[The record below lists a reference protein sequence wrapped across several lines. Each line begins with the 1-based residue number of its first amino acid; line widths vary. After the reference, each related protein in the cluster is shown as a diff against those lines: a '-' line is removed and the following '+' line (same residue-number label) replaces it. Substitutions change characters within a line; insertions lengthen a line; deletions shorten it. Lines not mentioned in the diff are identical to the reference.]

1 MKKFILLLIG
11 FLPMFAQGAS
21 VCINGI
27 YYTLNNSKSTA
38 TVTKP
43 NNLSEYTGDIVIP
56 SSVTSGGKNYS
67 VIEIESSAFKNTT
80 ITSISLPSSIKK
92 INQYAFRDCTSLN
105 TINMYG
111 GTLSITNDAF
121 EGCTGLARV
130 YYNGTMAEWCAID
143 FGGDEATPMCYAT
156 DLYIN
161 NTLVSRNTLS
171 IPEGVTS
178 IGNYTFYN
186 FQRIT
191 AVSLPSSGL
200 LSIGNSAFKKCIN
213 LSSVIIPNSVTAL
226 GNNAFMG
233 CTKLATVTVGA
244 GIQNIDYCT
253 FSSCSALINVTI
265 PNSVTVIGESAFSS
279 CTSLVNIVLP
289 NAVTTIRDGAFSHCT
304 KLQSVTLPTA
314 LKQVNKDVFNYCSSL
329 SSITIPSGVTIIG
342 ETAFQNCTA
351 LSNVS
356 IANTVTT
363 LNQSAFSG
371 CKALQNITLPNSI
384 ETINPSAFSGCSTL
398 KSVDMGTGLISI
410 KANVFSACNA
420 LTDVTVRAITP
431 PTIEAS
437 SFPNNS
443 SMKIKVPCE
452 SLASYQTE
460 LYWQDLSLEG
470 FGGNCGSG
478 TTTYIVSVSSNN
490 TSMGTVSGGGTYEEG
505 ATATVTAT
513 PKSGYKFTRWS
524 NGNTTNPYSFT
535 VTSNVS
541 LTAYFEQSST
551 PEPENSKLW
560 NMSDAAFNSLGTI
573 SSQTTI
579 DGLTIYATSAK
590 NVVIDASSQTIDGLS
605 FTHRLKLSGTG
616 ASDARMLSFQVD
628 GDCDIDVYLMSA
640 SSSADR
646 TLNIDKGSFG
656 NSWKTIPALGSSAT
670 KGTVHYTGGAATM
683 YLYSPSSG
691 VNIYAIRV
699 TTEST
704 PQPTTYT
711 VSVSS
716 ANTSMGTVSGGGTY
730 EEGATA
736 MVTATPKSGY
746 KFTKWSNGSTANP
759 YTFTVTSDVSLT
771 AYFEQSSTPQPES
784 STFWN
789 MSDAAFN
796 SLGTISSNKT
806 INGLTIYATSSKNVV
821 IDENA
826 QEIDGLSF
834 THRLKLNGTGS
845 SDARLLSFQVDG
857 KCDIDVYL
865 KSGSGTEDRTLNID
879 KGSFGSSL
887 TTIPALSTSISKGT
901 VHYTGSAAT
910 IYLYSP
916 SSGVN
921 IYAIRVTSEG
931 TPQPTTYTVSVSS
944 VNTSMG
950 TVSGG
955 GTYEEGATATVTA
968 TPKSGYKFTKWS
980 NGSTANPYT
989 FTVTSDVSLT
999 AYFEQS
1005 STPQPE
1011 SSTFWNFSDAAFS
1024 SLGTIT
1030 STKTVQG
1037 LTLCA
1042 TSDKNMVVDESTQ
1055 EIDGIS
1061 FTHRLK
1067 LNGTGDATYRSLKFN
1082 VTGDCII
1089 DIYAKSG
1096 SSSADRLLN
1105 IDKGSFGNTYA
1116 QASAYGGAISKATV
1130 QYIGGATT
1138 IYVYSSSSG
1147 INLYGIRVTYKNTVD
1162 IENTVVRT
1170 ETQKILRNGQILILR
1185 GDKTYTLQGQ
1195 EVR

>member
-1 MKKFILLLIG
+1 
-11 FLPMFAQGAS
+11 MFAQGAS

-92 INQYAFRDCTSLN
+92 INQYAFMDCTSLN

-213 LSSVIIPNSVTAL
+213 LSSVVIPNSVTAL

-304 KLQSVTLPTA
+304 KLQSVTLPSA
-314 LKQVNKDVFNYCSSL
+314 LKQVNKGVFNYCSSL

-452 SLASYQTE
+452 SLTSYQTE

-470 FGGNCGSG
+470 FGGNCSS
-478 TTTYIVSVSSNN
+478 TSIYIVSVSSAN
-490 TSMGTVSGGGTYEEG
+490 TSLGTVSGGGQYEEG

-524 NGNTTNPYSFT
+524 NG
-535 VTSNVS
+535 
-541 LTAYFEQSST
+541 
-551 PEPENSKLW
+551 
-560 NMSDAAFNSLGTI
+560 
-573 SSQTTI
+573 
-579 DGLTIYATSAK
+579 
-590 NVVIDASSQTIDGLS
+590 
-605 FTHRLKLSGTG
+605 
-616 ASDARMLSFQVD
+616 
-628 GDCDIDVYLMSA
+628 
-640 SSSADR
+640 
-646 TLNIDKGSFG
+646 
-656 NSWKTIPALGSSAT
+656 
-670 KGTVHYTGGAATM
+670 
-683 YLYSPSSG
+683 
-691 VNIYAIRV
+691 
-699 TTEST
+699 
-704 PQPTTYT
+704 
-711 VSVSS
+711 
-716 ANTSMGTVSGGGTY
+716 
-730 EEGATA
+730 
-736 MVTATPKSGY
+736 
-746 KFTKWSNGSTANP
+746 STANP
-759 YTFTVTSDVSLT
+759 YSFIVTNDVSLT

-821 IDENA
+821 IDGSN

-865 KSGSGTEDRTLNID
+865 KSGSGSEDRTINVD

-901 VHYTGSAAT
+901 IHYTGGATT

-916 SSGVN
+916 SGGVN
-921 IYAIRVTSEG
+921 IYAIRVTSES

-944 VNTSMG
+944 ANTSMG

-1116 QASAYGGAISKATV
+1116 QASAYGSAISKATA
-1130 QYIGGATT
+1130 QYTGGATT

-1147 INLYGIRVTYKNTVD
+1147 INLYGIRVTYKNTED
-1162 IENTVVRT
+1162 IENTIVRT
-1170 ETQKILRNGQILILR
+1170 EAQKILRNGQIFILR
-1185 GDKTYTLQGQ
+1185 GEKIYTLTGA
-1195 EVR
+1195 EVK

>member
-1 MKKFILLLIG
+1 MKKLILSC
-11 FLPMFAQGAS
+11 FLSALCLTTAFAVDYSGT
-21 VCINGI
+21 CGE
-27 YYTLNNSKSTA
+27 
-38 TVTKP
+38 
-43 NNLSEYTGDIVIP
+43 NLTWVYDQESCVLTISGTGSMDDYDTQSRP
-56 SSVTSGGKNYS
+56 WS
-67 VIEIESSAFKNTT
+67 
-80 ITSISLPSSIKK
+80 SSITDKAK
-92 INQYAFRDCTSLN
+92 SLV
-105 TINMYG
+105 I
-111 GTLSITNDAF
+111 
-121 EGCTGLARV
+121 R
-130 YYNGTMAEWCAID
+130 
-143 FGGDEATPMCYAT
+143 
-156 DLYIN
+156 
-161 NTLVSRNTLS
+161 
-171 IPEGVTS
+171 EGVTTIGKEAFKQFYKLQSISIPTSLQS
-178 IGNYTFYN
+178 IGDKAFYSSEHIILSELTGNY
-186 FQRIT
+186 
-191 AVSLPSSGL
+191 
-200 LSIGNSAFKKCIN
+200 SIGEYVFHWNKGITRLTISGNIKIGHYAFQGCDN
-213 LSSVIIPNSVTAL
+213 LQSLTIKDNVSIE
-226 GNNAFMG
+226 GNNAF
-233 CTKLATVTVGA
+233 
-244 GIQNIDYCT
+244 D
-253 FSSCSALINVTI
+253 SCDRLKSVTI
-265 PNSVTVIGESAFSS
+265 GGNVNMLGRNTFDACDSLSTVQIQEGIK
-279 CTSLVNIVLP
+279 TLP
-289 NAVTTIRDGAFSHCT
+289 D
-304 KLQSVTLPTA
+304 KLFYRCQQLANVTLP
-314 LKQVNKDVFNYCSSL
+314 SSL
-329 SSITIPSGVTIIG
+329 ETIKNGAFEKCDSLKSVNLPNNLKSIEQYAFADCGLTTITIPINAKVSGHAFGGCSKLETATVHGIRQYYTYLFSNCPNLHTIYWHVKNGGSDHSPIDQNPQISRIFFGDEVDTIPQKLCDACTNLQYVEIG
-342 ETAFQNCTA
+342 KNVKHIKDYAFQNCPKLKKIRSYATTPPWIG
-351 LSNVS
+351 LYGFFMTSNVD
-356 IANTVTT
+356 
-363 LNQSAFSG
+363 
-371 CKALQNITLPNSI
+371 
-384 ETINPSAFSGCSTL
+384 
-398 KSVDMGTGLISI
+398 SVI
-410 KANVFSACNA
+410 
-420 LTDVTVRAITP
+420 
-431 PTIEAS
+431 
-437 SFPNNS
+437 
-443 SMKIKVPCE
+443 VPCNSVE
-452 SLASYQTE
+452 AYQNANFSNA
-460 LYWQDLSLEG
+460 YGWGNMNIVGDD
-470 FGGNCGSG
+470 NCGSG
-478 TTTYIVSVSSNN
+478 TTTYTVSVSSSN

-551 PEPENSKLW
+551 P
-560 NMSDAAFNSLGTI
+560 
-573 SSQTTI
+573 
-579 DGLTIYATSAK
+579 
-590 NVVIDASSQTIDGLS
+590 
-605 FTHRLKLSGTG
+605 
-616 ASDARMLSFQVD
+616 
-628 GDCDIDVYLMSA
+628 
-640 SSSADR
+640 
-646 TLNIDKGSFG
+646 
-656 NSWKTIPALGSSAT
+656 
-670 KGTVHYTGGAATM
+670 
-683 YLYSPSSG
+683 
-691 VNIYAIRV
+691 
-699 TTEST
+699 
-704 PQPTTYT
+704 
-711 VSVSS
+711 
-716 ANTSMGTVSGGGTY
+716 
-730 EEGATA
+730 
-736 MVTATPKSGY
+736 
-746 KFTKWSNGSTANP
+746 
-759 YTFTVTSDVSLT
+759 
-771 AYFEQSSTPQPES
+771 QPES

-821 IDENA
+821 IDGSN

-865 KSGSGTEDRTLNID
+865 KSGSGSEDRTINVD

-887 TTIPALSTSISKGT
+887 TTIPALSTSISKET
-901 VHYTGSAAT
+901 IHYTGGATT

-916 SSGVN
+916 SGGVN
-921 IYAIRVTSEG
+921 IYAIRVTSES

-944 VNTSMG
+944 ANTSMG

-980 NGSTANPYT
+980 NGSMANPYT

-1082 VTGDCII
+1082 ITGDCII

-1116 QASAYGGAISKATV
+1116 QASAYGSAISKATV
-1130 QYIGGATT
+1130 QYTGGATT

-1147 INLYGIRVTYKNTVD
+1147 INLYGIRVTYKNTED

-1170 ETQKILRNGQILILR
+1170 EAQKILRNGQIFILR

-1195 EVR
+1195 EVK

>member
-1 MKKFILLLIG
+1 MKKFILSCLLST
-11 FLPMFAQGAS
+11 LCMTVAFAVDYSGTCGNNILWSFDATTGILNIQGSGPVNSTEYNTWS
-21 VCINGI
+21 VNQPWKDHLKSIKKVVISEGITTVGYRLFADCINLQEVVLPS
-27 YYTLNNSKSTA
+27 TLDTIGVSTFSKCESLENINLPEQLLYIGGSAFLWSGLKTITIPVLTKVSGGAFGGCEALETA
-38 TVTKP
+38 TVYGIRQYYTYLFSNCP
-43 NNLSEYTGDIVIP
+43 NLHTIYWHVKNGGSDHSPIDQNPQISRIFFGDEVDTIPQKLCDACTNLQYVEI
-56 SSVTSGGKNYS
+56 GKN
-67 VIEIESSAFKNTT
+67 VKH
-80 ITSISLPSSIKK
+80 IKA
-92 INQYAFRDCTSLN
+92 Y
-105 TINMYG
+105 
-111 GTLSITNDAF
+111 
-121 EGCTGLARV
+121 
-130 YYNGTMAEWCAID
+130 
-143 FGGDEATPMCYAT
+143 
-156 DLYIN
+156 
-161 NTLVSRNTLS
+161 
-171 IPEGVTS
+171 
-178 IGNYTFYN
+178 
-186 FQRIT
+186 
-191 AVSLPSSGL
+191 
-200 LSIGNSAFKKCIN
+200 
-213 LSSVIIPNSVTAL
+213 
-226 GNNAFMG
+226 
-233 CTKLATVTVGA
+233 
-244 GIQNIDYCT
+244 
-253 FSSCSALINVTI
+253 
-265 PNSVTVIGESAFSS
+265 
-279 CTSLVNIVLP
+279 
-289 NAVTTIRDGAFSHCT
+289 
-304 KLQSVTLPTA
+304 
-314 LKQVNKDVFNYCSSL
+314 
-329 SSITIPSGVTIIG
+329 
-342 ETAFQNCTA
+342 AFQNCPKLKKIRSYATTPPGIG
-351 LSNVS
+351 LYGFFMTSNVD
-356 IANTVTT
+356 
-363 LNQSAFSG
+363 
-371 CKALQNITLPNSI
+371 
-384 ETINPSAFSGCSTL
+384 
-398 KSVDMGTGLISI
+398 SVI
-410 KANVFSACNA
+410 
-420 LTDVTVRAITP
+420 
-431 PTIEAS
+431 
-437 SFPNNS
+437 
-443 SMKIKVPCE
+443 VPCNSVE
-452 SLASYQTE
+452 AYQNANFSNA
-460 LYWQDLSLEG
+460 YGWGNMNIVGDD
-470 FGGNCGSG
+470 NCGSG
-478 TTTYIVSVSSNN
+478 TTTYTVSVSSGN
-490 TSMGTVSGGGTYEEG
+490 TSMGTVSGGGQYEEG

-524 NGNTTNPYSFT
+524 NG
-535 VTSNVS
+535 
-541 LTAYFEQSST
+541 
-551 PEPENSKLW
+551 
-560 NMSDAAFNSLGTI
+560 
-573 SSQTTI
+573 
-579 DGLTIYATSAK
+579 
-590 NVVIDASSQTIDGLS
+590 
-605 FTHRLKLSGTG
+605 
-616 ASDARMLSFQVD
+616 
-628 GDCDIDVYLMSA
+628 
-640 SSSADR
+640 
-646 TLNIDKGSFG
+646 
-656 NSWKTIPALGSSAT
+656 
-670 KGTVHYTGGAATM
+670 
-683 YLYSPSSG
+683 
-691 VNIYAIRV
+691 
-699 TTEST
+699 
-704 PQPTTYT
+704 
-711 VSVSS
+711 
-716 ANTSMGTVSGGGTY
+716 
-730 EEGATA
+730 
-736 MVTATPKSGY
+736 
-746 KFTKWSNGSTANP
+746 STANP
-759 YTFTVTSDVSLT
+759 YSFIVTNDVSLT

-821 IDENA
+821 IDESA
-826 QEIDGLSF
+826 QTIDGLSF

-845 SDARLLSFQVDG
+845 SDARLLSFHVDG
-857 KCDIDVYL
+857 DCDIDVYL
-865 KSGSGTEDRTLNID
+865 KSGSGSEDRTINVD
-879 KGSFGSSL
+879 KGSFGNSL

-1067 LNGTGDATYRSLKFN
+1067 LNGTGDASYRSLKFN
-1082 VTGDCII
+1082 VTGDCTI
-1089 DIYAKSG
+1089 DIYLKSG

>member
-11 FLPMFAQGAS
+11 FLPMFAKGAS

-67 VIEIESSAFKNTT
+67 VIEIESYAFKNTT

-213 LSSVIIPNSVTAL
+213 LSSVVIPNSVTAL
-226 GNNAFMG
+226 GKNAFME

-314 LKQVNKDVFNYCSSL
+314 LKQVNKGVFNYCSSL

-398 KSVDMGTGLISI
+398 KFVDMGTGLISI

-470 FGGNCGSG
+470 FGGNCGSE
-478 TTTYIVSVSSNN
+478 TTTYTVSVSSNN

-535 VTSNVS
+535 VTN
-541 LTAYFEQSST
+541 
-551 PEPENSKLW
+551 N
-560 NMSDAAFNSLGTI
+560 
-573 SSQTTI
+573 
-579 DGLTIYATSAK
+579 
-590 NVVIDASSQTIDGLS
+590 
-605 FTHRLKLSGTG
+605 
-616 ASDARMLSFQVD
+616 
-628 GDCDIDVYLMSA
+628 
-640 SSSADR
+640 
-646 TLNIDKGSFG
+646 
-656 NSWKTIPALGSSAT
+656 
-670 KGTVHYTGGAATM
+670 
-683 YLYSPSSG
+683 
-691 VNIYAIRV
+691 
-699 TTEST
+699 
-704 PQPTTYT
+704 
-711 VSVSS
+711 
-716 ANTSMGTVSGGGTY
+716 
-730 EEGATA
+730 
-736 MVTATPKSGY
+736 
-746 KFTKWSNGSTANP
+746 
-759 YTFTVTSDVSLT
+759 VSLT

-821 IDENA
+821 IDGSN

-865 KSGSGTEDRTLNID
+865 KSGSGSEDRTINVD

-901 VHYTGSAAT
+901 IHYTGGTTT

-916 SSGVN
+916 SGGVN
-921 IYAIRVTSEG
+921 IYAIRVTSES

-944 VNTSMG
+944 ANTSMG

-980 NGSTANPYT
+980 DNTTKNPYSFTVSKNVTLKAYFEQDNTTPSGSITCEQAAQIAAGLSHNTPTTETYTVVGYVTETDGVISKGQQIFWMADTKNGGKVFECYWGNVSEAMQVDDKVSVKGKIMRYNSTYEIKNGDVTLLERGSSIQTFTVSVSSANTSMGTVSGGGTFEEGAMATVTATPKSGYKFTKWSDNTTKTPYT
-989 FTVTSDVSLT
+989 FTVTKNVTLI
-999 AYFEQS
+999 AYFETDGS
-1005 STPQPE
+1005 STSDEITCEQAAQIAASLEHNTPTSETYTVVGYVTETDGVLSRGQQIFWMADTQNGGKVFE
-1011 SSTFWNFSDAAFS
+1011 SYWGNVSEVMQV
-1024 SLGTIT
+1024 G
-1030 STKTVQG
+1030 
-1037 LTLCA
+1037 
-1042 TSDKNMVVDESTQ
+1042 DKVS
-1055 EIDGIS
+1055 
-1061 FTHRLK
+1061 
-1067 LNGTGDATYRSLKFN
+1067 
-1082 VTGDCII
+1082 VTGKIMRYNSTYEIKNGDVILLSRETDVAQTTT
-1089 DIYAKSG
+1089 DI
-1096 SSSADRLLN
+1096 
-1105 IDKGSFGNTYA
+1105 F
-1116 QASAYGGAISKATV
+1116 
-1130 QYIGGATT
+1130 
-1138 IYVYSSSSG
+1138 
-1147 INLYGIRVTYKNTVD
+1147 IN
-1162 IENTVVRT
+1162 
-1170 ETQKILRNGQILILR
+1170 KILRNGQLLILH
-1185 GDKTYTLQGQ
+1185 GDKTYTVQGQ